1 MNFPFFEIPDLKR
14 ASPISSA
21 GSEHQ
26 RCATLK
32 SSGVLQ
38 GRLLNVP
45 LPNPSSMAQQYQAA
59 TPTTSSTGIGVNPG
73 AVAIA
78 TSASA
83 CCAAGAAAGGATAS
97 GGCMAGGHPED
108 SGGENHG
115 EAYHWDCSDWV
126 RRSHNPLPNI
136 TEVPGSEVPDSSSFH
151 SNESNESQ
159 CKQMYQSQSEFCF
172 ILLLVEEEEKRLSDN
187 FNLQIDFS
195 LFD

>member
-1 MNFPFFEIPDLKR
+1 MPLSFFTDLKR

-21 GSEHQ
+21 GSEH

-45 LPNPSSMAQQYQAA
+45 LPNPSSMQYQ
-59 TPTTSSTGIGVNPG
+59 TTSSAAASG
-73 AVAIA
+73 
-78 TSASA
+78 ASA
-83 CCAAGAAAGGATAS
+83 IS
-97 GGCMAGGHPED
+97 NSED
-108 SGGENHG
+108 SSGETHG

-159 CKQMYQSQSEFCF
+159 CKQVYQSQSKCHDKCME
-172 ILLLVEEEEKRLSDN
+172 ISE
-187 FNLQIDFS
+187 
-195 LFD
+195 

>member
-1 MNFPFFEIPDLKR
+1 MDALSSISSDLKR

-32 SSGVLQ
+32 STGVLQ

-45 LPNPSSMAQQYQAA
+45 LPNPTSIAQYQAA
-59 TPTTSSTGIGVNPG
+59 AAAATASSSNAMG
-73 AVAIA
+73 ASAAAIA
-78 TSASA
+78 SNSGGCGAPT
-83 CCAAGAAAGGATAS
+83 AAGATATGVCTAGN
-97 GGCMAGGHPED
+97 PED

-159 CKQMYQSQSEFCF
+159 CKQMYQSQSECGPY
-172 ILLLVEEEEKRLSDN
+172 
-187 FNLQIDFS
+187 S
-195 LFD
+195 LFAFWFL

>member
-1 MNFPFFEIPDLKR
+1 MDIQQPIQIQNKHGPIIFNCNHLLTIKLTMVNRMILFFCAFFSISQIPFLLYYFCLCLSLLLDLKR
-14 ASPISSA
+14 ASPISSTA
-21 GSEHQ
+21 GSEH

-45 LPNPSSMAQQYQAA
+45 LPNPSMQYQA
-59 TPTTSSTGIGVNPG
+59 TSSTMANSCSGSG
-73 AVAIA
+73 
-78 TSASA
+78 
-83 CCAAGAAAGGATAS
+83 AGGS
-97 GGCMAGGHPED
+97 LED
-108 SGGENHG
+108 SNSENHS

-159 CKQMYQSQSEFCF
+159 CKQIYQSQS
-172 ILLLVEEEEKRLSDN
+172 
-187 FNLQIDFS
+187 
-195 LFD
+195 

>member
-1 MNFPFFEIPDLKR
+1 MLLILDLKR

-45 LPNPSSMAQQYQAA
+45 LPNPSMPQYQVAAA
-59 TPTTSSTGIGVNPG
+59 TTSTAAMGANASAATISMSAAASAATSST
-73 AVAIA
+73 A
-78 TSASA
+78 T
-83 CCAAGAAAGGATAS
+83 GT
-97 GGCMAGGHPED
+97 GCMAGNSED

-159 CKQMYQSQSEFCF
+159 CKQMYQSQSEHF
-172 ILLLVEEEEKRLSDN
+172 L
-187 FNLQIDFS
+187 
-195 LFD
+195 

>member
-1 MNFPFFEIPDLKR
+1 MSLQIFRFKNKLNQIIEIACITDLKR

-21 GSEHQ
+21 GSEH

-45 LPNPSSMAQQYQAA
+45 LPNPSMQYQ
-59 TPTTSSTGIGVNPG
+59 T
-73 AVAIA
+73 
-78 TSASA
+78 
-83 CCAAGAAAGGATAS
+83 AAGTTAS
-97 GGCMAGGHPED
+97 GCSGSSGVIVTNSED
-108 SGGENHG
+108 SSSENHG

-151 SNESNESQ
+151 SNESNESH
-159 CKQMYQSQSEFCF
+159 CKQMYQSQSKLTTF
-172 ILLLVEEEEKRLSDN
+172 IY
-187 FNLQIDFS
+187 FLQILFYHQSLKMILIWLFS
-195 LFD
+195 RRNHI